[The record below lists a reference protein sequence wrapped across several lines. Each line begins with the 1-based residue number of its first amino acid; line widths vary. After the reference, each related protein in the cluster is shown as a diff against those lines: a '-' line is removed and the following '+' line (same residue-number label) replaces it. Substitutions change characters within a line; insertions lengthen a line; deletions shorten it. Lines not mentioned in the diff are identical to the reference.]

1 MAQGGSQAIEGAF
14 ELFNLFK
21 ENNND
26 MSNIYFRTRS
36 ERTKLIKKR
45 SDFNFFA
52 FHISNPIIKAI
63 RNAILKRLVK
73 RKDFISSYL
82 GRVYKN

>member
-52 FHISNPIIKAI
+52 FHISNSIIRAL
-63 RNAILKRLVK
+63 RNIILKKLVK
-73 RKDFISSYL
+73 SRTFINSYL
-82 GRVYKN
+82 GQVYKN